1 MGARGRKPRE
11 ARRWPFGVVF
21 VGSFILIVGCFSAST
36 FYVDFRMRQ
45 IAVSYR
51 EVSDNALPS
60 VVHLSAMRSMIAEI
74 WLALQEEQV
83 AGAHISVVD
92 ALDRSLGDEVA
103 AYAALP
109 KSPDELTMS
118 VEMLAHTHAAR
129 DAVIALHEQ
138 PRPIGGAAA
147 RVALEEARR
156 DVGRADASIGRLMD
170 YNAEQARTFAA
181 RLDVD
186 RRALTN
192 TAFVLDAASVA
203 VSLALVL
210 LALRATRR
218 AARLQEERAGE
229 LEIFAH
235 RLAHDVRGPIMPA
248 MAALVTAEANVT
260 EPVVLELLRRGQS
273 SLRTYL
279 YAIARNELFAY
290 LRKRQRHRNDLDFA
304 ELSLEALGTSPSSYV
319 ARGEAQKLLLHALR
333 TLPLE
338 QQLLLELHY
347 WEDMDSTELAEV
359 MALGEG
365 AVRTRLSRARK
376 TLRER
381 MDAMVDSPLPAHA
394 SDDDLDAWARR
405 MRAQGRPAK

>member
-1 MGARGRKPRE
+1 MDRDGDIELLERWCGGDKNAGSQIF
-11 ARRWPFGVVF
+11 RRYFDG
-21 VGSFILIVGCFSAST
+21 I
-36 FYVDFRMRQ
+36 
-45 IAVSYR
+45 YR
-51 EVSDNALPS
+51 FFDNK
-60 VVHLSAMRSMIAEI
+60 VE
-74 WLALQEEQV
+74 
-83 AGAHISVVD
+83 VD
-92 ALDRSLGDEVA
+92 AN
-103 AYAALP
+103 
-109 KSPDELTMS
+109 ELVQATF
-118 VEMLAHTHAAR
+118 LACLR
-129 DAVIALHEQ
+129 
-138 PRPIGGAAA
+138 GGH
-147 RVALEEARR
+147 
-156 DVGRADASIGRLMD
+156 
-170 YNAEQARTFAA
+170 QF
-181 RLDVD
+181 
-186 RRALTN
+186 
-192 TAFVLDAASVA
+192 
-203 VSLALVL
+203 
-210 LALRATRR
+210 
-218 AARLQEERAGE
+218 
-229 LEIFAH
+229 
-235 RLAHDVRGPIMPA
+235 
-248 MAALVTAEANVT
+248 
-260 EPVVLELLRRGQS
+260 RGQS

-347 WEDMDSTELAEV
+347 WEDMDSTALAEV